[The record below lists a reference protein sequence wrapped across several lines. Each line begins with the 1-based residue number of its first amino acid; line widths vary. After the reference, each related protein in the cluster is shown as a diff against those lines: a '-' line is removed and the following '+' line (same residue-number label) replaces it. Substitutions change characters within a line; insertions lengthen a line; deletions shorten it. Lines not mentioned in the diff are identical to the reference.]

1 MNKRS
6 ATITAVIFGAINILI
21 FTLLKG
27 EAAAP
32 LPIFIIGSASIYIL
46 TVESEK
52 KKKTDNGEREDM
64 ANYKSLESFYKLT
77 GNISILL
84 AFVGLI
90 TGMLVG
96 YKPENFVSDL
106 VVSLIWNFPR
116 FYFGYKLIKQNRS
129 TVNTA
134 LKISKGMFI
143 YSIVVAVI
151 NFLPVLLGSFDNL
164 MVGWL
169 YYILIYL
176 YYKSYKISAD
186 YIKNS
191 HQKDMKEIRSVNN
204 VSKSNLSKFSS
215 TYVLLIVVLGLG
227 IFSGYLLNQS
237 NKNTSKAIK
246 PEFSNIGKTCNFE
259 ISEINQ
265 YKKGGDAE
273 GLEKLEYEY
282 ENNQDDGNAFNKYFL
297 NSLEREIWEYKNYRW
312 FYYDGLIRN
321 NSDKEQYLI
330 NINAKIRTDN
340 NIFIDE
346 GWSER
351 MNRWLAPGEAIPFKV
366 TIKVDSEDL
375 VNKYVDN
382 EEYELKTN
390 FYPWFDTCTY

>member
-1 MNKRS
+1 MNKRT

-27 EAAAP
+27 EAASP

-52 KKKTDNGEREDM
+52 KKKTDNGKREDM
-64 ANYKSLESFYKLT
+64 ANHKSLESFYKLT

-186 YIKNS
+186 YIKSS
-191 HQKDMKEIRSVNN
+191 HQKGME
-204 VSKSNLSKFSS
+204 
-215 TYVLLIVVLGLG
+215 
-227 IFSGYLLNQS
+227 
-237 NKNTSKAIK
+237 
-246 PEFSNIGKTCNFE
+246 
-259 ISEINQ
+259 
-265 YKKGGDAE
+265 
-273 GLEKLEYEY
+273 
-282 ENNQDDGNAFNKYFL
+282 
-297 NSLEREIWEYKNYRW
+297 
-312 FYYDGLIRN
+312 
-321 NSDKEQYLI
+321 
-330 NINAKIRTDN
+330 
-340 NIFIDE
+340 
-346 GWSER
+346 
-351 MNRWLAPGEAIPFKV
+351 
-366 TIKVDSEDL
+366 
-375 VNKYVDN
+375 
-382 EEYELKTN
+382 
-390 FYPWFDTCTY
+390 